1 MPSTPPDIS
10 PAPPTQS
17 SATLIRNSLF
27 KFVFLLMA
35 IFVLTSYLLVYIAK
49 DLDRIEAQE
58 SEFHTETAVKSL
70 EKSLATILS
79 DYGIWGEAYAHL
91 HLQVDP

>member
-1 MPSTPPDIS
+1 
-10 PAPPTQS
+10 
-17 SATLIRNSLF
+17 
-27 KFVFLLMA
+27 MA

-70 EKSLATILS
+70 EKSLVTILS
-79 DYGIWGEAYAHL
+79 DYGIWPSQFCHLLSAREA
-91 HLQVDP
+91 LQMPKRQ